1 MSDMT
6 GDLTAL
12 LMTKPV
18 TRIHGRPERNQ
29 IDVLEKEVARIVSST
44 KTTRFPQGNKYG
56 HLVMIVG
63 ETAYKNIIGDAT
75 FIFTIPT
82 DAGAYDTVTI
92 VDTIASN
99 AAAKAQAEAV
109 HKRRQGEYY
118 KWTAVESAA
127 RQLIVGAIDDELLV
141 ELVDEW
147 VQYEGHTPAAIIQ
160 FLRDHVCLP
169 ATTEDQLALQA
180 KLIEPWDQTE
190 NLLSYFK
197 KLDLAQDAMK
207 KAHVPCEDT
216 AKAIQAGAQMAA
228 SGMFNELQIIEW
240 EEKSHT
246 DKTWANLKTY
256 YSKLYKSKIQYSKSE
271 ARRTGFESAQA
282 LQQAKDRAVETQL
295 ETFME
300 SVSTAHSDEI
310 NEIRADNKA
319 LTDLTAQFMSQ
330 MKTQQKVLDKMAQQL
345 DDSKKLTER
354 PAATDRGPQR
364 ERNDRGP
371 QRERHECPTCKI
383 MCFHK
388 KENCPETNEAKRW
401 PGWTTRL

>member
-1 MSDMT
+1 MKDT
-6 GDLTAL
+6 H
-12 LMTKPV
+12 P
-18 TRIHGRPERNQ
+18 RQ
-29 IDVLEKEVARIVSST
+29 SS
-44 KTTRFPQGNKYG
+44 
-56 HLVMIVG
+56 
-63 ETAYKNIIGDAT
+63 
-75 FIFTIPT
+75 
-82 DAGAYDTVTI
+82 
-92 VDTIASN
+92 SS
-99 AAAKAQAEAV
+99 
-109 HKRRQGEYY
+109 
-118 KWTAVESAA
+118 SA
-127 RQLIVGAIDDELLV
+127 
-141 ELVDEW
+141 
-147 VQYEGHTPAAIIQ
+147 
-160 FLRDHVCLP
+160 LRDHVCLP

-256 YSKLYKSKIQYSKSE
+256 HSKLYKSKIQYSKSE